1 MAGRVQLAREPLV
14 RRATGTGSV
23 ALAAV
28 VGTVAAGTALLHSF
42 TGFSWSL
49 VVEVAVVAAGLS
61 VGVAAGLVLPRR
73 LGAGIVT
80 GWWLAWVALAAGA
93 VAEHGH
99 GGVQHHL
106 AHLVAVGALGLLAAG
121 SWVLREPQPATPRLA
136 QA

>member
-1 MAGRVQLAREPLV
+1 MVAISTESMNRTGPWQEDGSRPVTARSTSPGSRNRPGSAGTRVE

-73 LGAGIVT
+73 N
-80 GWWLAWVALAAGA
+80 
-93 VAEHGH
+93 
-99 GGVQHHL
+99 
-106 AHLVAVGALGLLAAG
+106 
-121 SWVLREPQPATPRLA
+121 
-136 QA
+136 